1 MRTNYL
7 EHYKCWS
14 EYMQAV
20 DDVKAVIDEYIL
32 VFQKTQPKAQVYGDK
47 VQSGMPANKVEEY
60 VIEMENRHIRERI
73 ADAQRALQ
81 VKKELLDLTEQD
93 LRKSKDVYDVIY
105 VCKYIDKLKPKELY
119 KRLDFMGISY
129 SRSAMYRAIKRIDAQ
144 VRF

>member
-1 MRTNYL
+1 MRISYL
-7 EHYKCWS
+7 DHYKCWV

-47 VQSGMPANKVEEY
+47 VQSMPTNKIEEY

-73 ADAQRALQ
+73 ADAQQALQ
-81 VKKELLDLTEQD
+81 VKKELLDMTEQD
-93 LRKSKDVYDVIY
+93 LRKSKDVHDVIY
-105 VCKYIDKLKPKELY
+105 VCRYIDKLKPKELY

-129 SRSAMYRAIKRIDAQ
+129 SRSAMYRAIKLIDAK
-144 VRF
+144 VHF